1 MSIETTV
8 GSGTHRD
15 TAWLGLEG
23 ARVLVAGAGGIG
35 GACALAYAE
44 AGASVAVVDRDRGAL
59 DSLAA
64 ELDARGARSLMIA
77 GRPHGARSR

>member
-44 AGASVAVVDRDRGAL
+44 AGASVAVVDRDRA
-59 DSLAA
+59 S
-64 ELDARGARSLMIA
+64 A
-77 GRPHGARSR
+77 GRAGGRAGCPGCSLHS

>member
-15 TAWLGLEG
+15 TAWLGLQG

-35 GACALAYAE
+35 GACALAYAG
-44 AGASVAVVDRDRGAL
+44 AGASVAVVDRDRAAL
-59 DSLAA
+59 DALGGRAGGAGVLAT
-64 ELDARGARSLMIA
+64 I
-77 GRPHGARSR
+77 